1 MEGSL
6 KLTRHIAEA
15 AAAVTIVVFLI
26 FSEEASSSALNGIR
40 LCFEK
45 LIPSLFPILTVSGIF
60 VRSGGAEGIS
70 RISDRFFKRLFGIG
84 GENALPFVMGL
95 LCSAPAGA
103 SALKSIREGQKSK
116 GDDGSLALLLS
127 SSVSVGFFISFVG
140 GQLLNSKKRGLAVF
154 LIQLISTIISALLL
168 RSKKASPMTSKKRPS
183 ECHPSFFEMT
193 AASLRDATQGMLS
206 ICGSV
211 IFFSSLS
218 GIALSCPISEGAK
231 GFISAFFEIT
241 SGSSYISSRF
251 PPDTALVLICAAAG
265 WSGLSMIFQAISSS
279 DSDIPIG
286 KYITGKALSALI
298 CPIIAL
304 AALKIGII

>member
-1 MEGSL
+1 MERSL
-6 KLTRHIAEA
+6 KLTRYIIEA
-15 AAAVTIVVFLI
+15 TAAVTIVIFLI
-26 FSEEASSSALNGIR
+26 FSEEASRSALNGIR
-40 LCFEK
+40 LCFER

-70 RISDRFFKRLFGIG
+70 HTSDGIFKRLFRIG
-84 GENALPFVMGL
+84 GENALPFIMGL

-116 GDDGSLALLLS
+116 SDDGSLSLLLS
-127 SSVSVGFFISFVG
+127 SSVSVSFFISFVG
-140 GQLLNSKKRGLAVF
+140 GQLLLSKKRGLAIF
-154 LIQLISTIISALLL
+154 LIQLISTVMSALLL
-168 RSKKASPMTSKKRPS
+168 RPKKASTMPYKTLPSDRRPS
-183 ECHPSFFEMT
+183 FSEITVS
-193 AASLRDATQGMLS
+193 SLSDATKSMLS

-218 GIALSCPISEGAK
+218 GIALSCPISNGAK

-241 SGSSYISSRF
+241 SGTSYISSCF
-251 PPDTALVLICAAAG
+251 PPDAAFVLICAASG

-279 DSDIPIG
+279 GGDIPIG
-286 KYITGKALSALI
+286 KYIAGKALSALI

-304 AALKIGII
+304 TALKFGII